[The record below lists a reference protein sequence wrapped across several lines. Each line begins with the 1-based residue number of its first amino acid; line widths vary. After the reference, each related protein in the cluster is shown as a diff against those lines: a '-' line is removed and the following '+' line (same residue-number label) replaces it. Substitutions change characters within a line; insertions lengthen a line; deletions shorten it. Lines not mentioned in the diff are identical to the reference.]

1 MSCCSYECG
10 GRKCPRFFI
19 TISVLCIKCFNSF
32 WYCYWLST
40 AQNVK
45 MDYSKRNCQK
55 RLYLLSL
62 VLSKVSTVMIIL
74 VLSSAV
80 MIILVLSST
89 VMIILVLSS
98 TVMIINKTHIT
109 KECSMIPDGSSLFRI
124 VWKMQKYFN
133 KTFLMSKLTFLHR
146 LLLPYFLFWIK
157 IIVFKLLIISLHTLK
172 WKHNKLVCY
181 MYFLCL
187 LNSST

>member
-1 MSCCSYECG
+1 MSYCSYECG

-32 WYCYWLST
+32 WYCYWSST
-40 AQNVK
+40 AHNVK

-74 VLSSAV
+74 VLSS
-80 MIILVLSST
+80 T

-98 TVMIINKTHIT
+98 TVMI
-109 KECSMIPDGSSLFRI
+109 
-124 VWKMQKYFN
+124 
-133 KTFLMSKLTFLHR
+133 
-146 LLLPYFLFWIK
+146 
-157 IIVFKLLIISLHTLK
+157 TLV
-172 WKHNKLVCY
+172 L
-181 MYFLCL
+181 
-187 LNSST
+187 SSTIYEYTCFI